1 MASQPDIIFII
12 TDQQR
17 YDTIA
22 ALGASHMDTPN
33 TDRLADRG
41 VVFEQCHVT
50 APSCVP
56 CRASLFTGYYPH
68 TNGVLANGQPW
79 SYTWVSNLADAGYHC
94 VNIGKMHTIPY
105 DAKAGFHERFI
116 VENKD
121 RYYEGR
127 WFFDEWDKALAS
139 HGLKKQ
145 QREQYRKRDDYRNS
159 LGAFTWDLPPT
170 LQSDNFVGDTAC
182 WWLGTKPVEK
192 PLFMTIGF
200 PGPHPPYDPTPEMA
214 EKYMKRDVPL
224 PDVSKEE
231 LEDLVAP
238 WKEKRV
244 HDVEVDHD
252 SVAWKLD
259 PTRDELHRMRA
270 YYYANVEMIDTQ
282 VGRILDALEGRGT
295 LDNTIIIFTSDHG
308 DNLGDHG
315 LIQKWAPYEEVTR
328 VPLIISA
335 PIKFEAGRTVDAMVQ
350 LFDLGPTILEWAG
363 VQPDETFEA
372 VSLNPALRGEAFGGR
387 DFVFCEQA
395 GDGNMT
401 GASYLTMVRSKTHKL
416 VQFRGQEEG
425 QLFDLG
431 SAAGETKNLWNAPE
445 AQAIKQS
452 LLQEMLTFHIES
464 TVKTRNTR
472 RLTVSPKEDVAI
484 GGGRPPH
491 VRQ

>member
-1 MASQPDIIFII
+1 MPAAPDIVFII

-33 TDRLADRG
+33 IDRLAKNG
-41 VVFEQCHVT
+41 VAFTDCHVT

-79 SYTWVSNLADAGYHC
+79 SRTWVSDLADAGYHC

-105 DAKAGFHERFI
+105 DAKAGFHERYV

-121 RYYEGR
+121 RYLEGR

-145 QREQYRKRDDYRNS
+145 QREEYRKRADYTDR
-159 LGAFTWDLPPT
+159 LGAFTWDLPPA
-170 LQSDNFVGDTAC
+170 LQSDNFIGDTTC
-182 WWLGTKPVEK
+182 WWLETKPVEK
-192 PLFMTIGF
+192 PLFLVVGF

-214 EKYMKRDVPL
+214 EKYMNRDVPV
-224 PDVSKEE
+224 PDVSDQE
-231 LEDLVAP
+231 LADLVGP
-238 WKEKRV
+238 WVAKRE

-259 PTRDELHRMRA
+259 PTPEELRRMRA

-282 VGRILDALEGRGT
+282 VGRILDALEARRNM
-295 LDNTIIIFTSDHG
+295 DNTIVIFTSDHG

-315 LIQKWAPYEEVTR
+315 LIQKWAPYDEVTR

-335 PIKFEAGRTVDAMVQ
+335 PRRFDGGREVTELVQ

-363 VQPDETFEA
+363 VSPDPTFEA
-372 VSLNPALRGEAFGGR
+372 QSLNPALEGKDFSGR
-387 DFVFCEQA
+387 DHVFCEQA
-395 GDGNMT
+395 GDVNMT
-401 GASYLTMVRSKTHKL
+401 GASFLTMVRSKTHKL
-416 VQFRGQEEG
+416 VHFINRDDG
-425 QLFDLG
+425 QLFDLE
-431 SAAGETKNLWNAPE
+431 SPAGETKNLWDDPASAE
-445 AQAIKQS
+445 IKQA
-452 LLQEMLTFHIES
+452 LLNRMLEFHIES
-464 TVKTRNTR
+464 TVHTRNAR
-472 RLTVSPKEDVAI
+472 RLIVSPASAEAL
-484 GGGRPPH
+484 
-491 VRQ
+491 Q

>member
-1 MASQPDIIFII
+1 MSSKPDIIFII

-22 ALGASHMDTPN
+22 ALGASHMETPN
-33 TDRLADRG
+33 IDRLAERG

-79 SYTWVSNLADAGYHC
+79 SYTWVSNLENAGYHC

-121 RYYEGR
+121 RYLEGR

-145 QREQYRKRDDYRNS
+145 QREQYRMREDYHSS
-159 LGAFTWDLPPT
+159 LGAFTWDLPPN

-182 WWLGTKPVEK
+182 WWLDTKPIEK

-214 EKYMKRDVPL
+214 DKYMKRDLPL
-224 PDVSKEE
+224 PNVRDEE
-231 LEDLVAP
+231 LDDLAAP

-244 HDVEVDHD
+244 HDVDVDHD

-259 PTRDELHRMRA
+259 PTRDELHKMRA

-282 VGRILDALEGRGT
+282 VGRIMDALERRGT
-295 LDNTIIIFTSDHG
+295 LENSIIIFTSDHG

-315 LIQKWAPYEEVTR
+315 LSQKWAPYEEVTR

-335 PIKFEAGRTVDAMVQ
+335 PNRFEGGRTVDALVQ

-363 VQPDETFEA
+363 AELNETFEA
-372 VSLNPALRGEAFGGR
+372 ISLNPALNGSAFDGR
-387 DFVFCEQA
+387 NFVFCEQA
-395 GDGNMT
+395 GDVNMT
-401 GASYLTMVRSKTHKL
+401 GTSFLTMVRSKTHKL
-416 VQFRGQEEG
+416 IQFHGEEEG
-425 QLFDLG
+425 QLFDLE
-431 SAAGETKNLWNAPE
+431 SAAGETKNLWSEPD
-445 AQAIKQS
+445 AQEIKQS
-452 LLQEMLTFHIES
+452 LLQELLTFHLES
-464 TVKTRNTR
+464 TMKTRNLR
-472 RLTVSPKEDVAI
+472 RLTVSPKTDLAI
-484 GGGRPPH
+484 
-491 VRQ
+491 QKFSS

>member
-1 MASQPDIIFII
+1 MPAAPDIVFII

-33 TDRLADRG
+33 IDRVAKNG
-41 VVFEQCHVT
+41 VVFTDCHVT

-79 SYTWVSNLADAGYHC
+79 SRTWVSDLADAGYHC

-105 DAKAGFHERFI
+105 DAKAGFHERYV

-121 RYYEGR
+121 RYLEGR

-145 QREQYRKRDDYRNS
+145 QREEYRKRADYKDR
-159 LGAFTWDLPPT
+159 LGAFTWDLPPA
-170 LQSDNFVGDTAC
+170 LQSDNFIGDTTC
-182 WWLGTKPVEK
+182 WWLETKPVEK
-192 PLFMTIGF
+192 PLFLVVGF

-214 EKYMKRDVPL
+214 EKYMKRDVPV
-224 PDVSKEE
+224 PNISDEE
-231 LEDLVAP
+231 LTDLVGP
-238 WKEKRV
+238 WVAKRE

-259 PTRDELHRMRA
+259 PTPEELRRMRA

-282 VGRILDALEGRGT
+282 VGRILDTLEARGNM
-295 LDNTIIIFTSDHG
+295 DNTIVIFTSDHG

-315 LIQKWAPYEEVTR
+315 LIQKWAPYDEVTR

-335 PIKFEAGRTVDAMVQ
+335 PGRFDGGREVTELVQ
-350 LFDLGPTILEWAG
+350 LFDLGPTVLEWAG
-363 VQPDETFEA
+363 VSPDPTFEA
-372 VSLNPALRGEAFGGR
+372 QSLNPALEGKDFSGR
-387 DFVFCEQA
+387 DHVFCEQA
-395 GDGNMT
+395 GDVNMT
-401 GASYLTMVRSKTHKL
+401 GASFLTMVRSKTHKL
-416 VQFRGQEEG
+416 VHFINRDDG
-425 QLFDLG
+425 QLFDLE
-431 SAAGETKNLWNAPE
+431 SLAGETKNLWDDPASAE
-445 AQAIKQS
+445 IKQA
-452 LLQEMLTFHIES
+452 LLNRMLEFHIES
-464 TVKTRNTR
+464 TVHTRNAR
-472 RLTVSPKEDVAI
+472 RLIVSPASAEAL
-484 GGGRPPH
+484 
-491 VRQ
+491 Q